1 MWLVHEDRGHALIG
15 ERSQHRAALA
25 QTALRAIDEQPNA
38 HTSGDQPHVVGEEV
52 LPFFQGRSVLSP
64 RRRPGRCH
72 LRVGLI
78 RVRVVG
84 MAVVSVAGW
93 LIVIPFFMSPV
104 VGGVRPAPR
113 SSVSPRGFAERLIPV
128 LAHVVVRSLARQVVE
143 HVCGELVTGIGGTGL
158 AFQERPQ
165 LLEVPG
171 DGSTLPSCLMSLL
184 TLLTDLGG
192 SDLLAA
198 RSKVVE
204 RLDLLV
210 GR

>member
-1 MWLVHEDRGHALIG
+1 MPRATNRTWWARRFC
-15 ERSQHRAALA
+15 RSSRAVSVVSSA
-25 QTALRAIDEQPNA
+25 T
-38 HTSGDQPHVVGEEV
+38 TSAVSSG
-52 LPFFQGRSVLSP
+52 
-64 RRRPGRCH
+64 
-72 LRVGLI
+72 VGLI

-93 LIVIPFFMSPV
+93 LIVIPFFMFPV

-113 SSVSPRGFAERLIPV
+113 FSVSPSGFAERLIPV
-128 LAHVVVRSLARQVVE
+128 LAHVVVRSLACEVVE
-143 HVCGELVTGIGGTGL
+143 HVCSELVSGVGGTGL
-158 AFQERPQ
+158 PLQKRPE
-165 LLEVPG
+165 LLDGPG

-192 SDLLAA
+192 GDLLAA

>member
-1 MWLVHEDRGHALIG
+1 MPRATNRTWWARRFC
-15 ERSQHRAALA
+15 RSSKAVSVVSSATTWA
-25 QTALRAIDEQPNA
+25 VS
-38 HTSGDQPHVVGEEV
+38 SG
-52 LPFFQGRSVLSP
+52 
-64 RRRPGRCH
+64 
-72 LRVGLI
+72 VGLI

-93 LIVIPFFMSPV
+93 LIVIPFFMFPV
-104 VGGVRPAPR
+104 VGGARPAPR
-113 SSVSPRGFAERLIPV
+113 SAVSPRGFAERLIPV
-128 LAHVVVRSLARQVVE
+128 LAHVLVRSLARQVVE
-143 HVCGELVTGIGGTGL
+143 HVCGELVSGIGGTCL
-158 AFQERPQ
+158 PLQERPQ

-171 DGSTLPSCLMSLL
+171 NRTTLPSRLMSLL

-192 SDLLAA
+192 CDLLAA

>member
-1 MWLVHEDRGHALIG
+1 MSVSSATTWAV
-15 ERSQHRAALA
+15 S
-25 QTALRAIDEQPNA
+25 
-38 HTSGDQPHVVGEEV
+38 SG
-52 LPFFQGRSVLSP
+52 
-64 RRRPGRCH
+64 
-72 LRVGLI
+72 VGLI

-93 LIVIPFFMSPV
+93 LIVDTLLHVSGC
-104 VGGVRPAPR
+104 GGVRPAPR

-143 HVCGELVTGIGGTGL
+143 QVCGELVTGVGGTGL

-171 DGSTLPSCLMSLL
+171 DGSTLPSRLMSLL
-184 TLLTDLGG
+184 TLLPDLGG
-192 SDLLAA
+192 GDLLAA
-198 RSKVVE
+198 RSQVVE